1 MLVTPC
7 MWIRTFIYKLY
18 LIYCMARQN
27 KKKDKKVKP
36 KKGKILGDPV
46 AMVE

>member
-1 MLVTPC
+1 
-7 MWIRTFIYKLY
+7 LY
-18 LIYCMARQN
+18 YRMENKN